1 MKKVLICLSFFS
13 SISAMQNATHHAS
26 DCFDLL
32 PSDIIALILEK
43 LITPFN
49 LKVCGEGPQE
59 FITIPGWQSSGA
71 REFLKIRKKYYGSV
85 QIPKTLF
92 AALESDHSSFGKKL
106 GLSVCLAS
114 RGSMV
119 WLKQEL
125 EKKDMTDHA
134 YNFIKFSCAQKNPL
148 PVAPFSTSRV
158 KLLLK
163 AGFPINSYCNDEGVP
178 LLIEALQQLPKD
190 HSDIYKL
197 ASDKINLS
205 YIQRIAWITLLVA
218 YGADPN
224 ICTRHGTSALLCLV
238 QDRNSSFDWSPK
250 SAIKMLLELGAKPV
264 TKGQLIK
271 GKTEDDS
278 TVRDEQA
285 YTNAIE
291 DAAYLA
297 DLCEQFAK
305 KNEQQNAIAKELA
318 NKKSPLSKIWQKQP

>member
-1 MKKVLICLSFFS
+1 MFKFLFINFCHAKC
-13 SISAMQNATHHAS
+13 THHAS

-43 LITPFN
+43 LITPLN
-49 LKVCGEGPQE
+49 LKVCGR
-59 FITIPGWQSSGA
+59 GA
-71 REFLKIRKKYYGSV
+71 TGIYNYTWLAIERRTRIFLKIRKKYYGSV

-92 AALESDHSSFGKKL
+92 AALESQPYLSFGKKL

-178 LLIEALQQLPKD
+178 LLIEALQQLPK
-190 HSDIYKL
+190 SR
-197 ASDKINLS
+197 S
-205 YIQRIAWITLLVA
+205 
-218 YGADPN
+218 
-224 ICTRHGTSALLCLV
+224 
-238 QDRNSSFDWSPK
+238 
-250 SAIKMLLELGAKPV
+250 
-264 TKGQLIK
+264 
-271 GKTEDDS
+271 
-278 TVRDEQA
+278 
-285 YTNAIE
+285 
-291 DAAYLA
+291 
-297 DLCEQFAK
+297 
-305 KNEQQNAIAKELA
+305 
-318 NKKSPLSKIWQKQP
+318 